1 MTRPTVTGTPPSD
14 PYAILG
20 VDSQAGLEEIK
31 TAYFARVRAHPPE
44 RDPEGFKRVRAA
56 YEQLR
61 DPDRRLE
68 TDLLRLQAWPEPSLD
83 GLLERTLVF
92 EDAPLDLSVDPADV
106 IRAARA
112 LSDLGRHDFRED
124 TREVS
129 M

>member
-83 GLLERTLVF
+83 GLF